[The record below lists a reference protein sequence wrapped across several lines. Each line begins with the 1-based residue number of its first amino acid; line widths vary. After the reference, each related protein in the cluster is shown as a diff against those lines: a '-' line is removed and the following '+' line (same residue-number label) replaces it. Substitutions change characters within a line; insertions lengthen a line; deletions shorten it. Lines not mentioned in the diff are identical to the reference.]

1 MRKLGVDEWIVRLM
15 KVMYDGANSRLNDYF
30 GERFEVTVDVHQGSI
45 LTPLLFA
52 IVIEALSLECL
63 IGCPW
68 ELLCS
73 DDLVVMSDNL
83 ENLKNQLQGCRTSKE
98 TRGLRV
104 NVGKTKI
111 LGQQARIKNQQER
124 LNGLVVCVPKE
135 LV

>member
-15 KVMYDGANSRLNDYF
+15 KVMYDGANSRLRLNDYF

-83 ENLKNQLQGCRTSKE
+83 ENLKNQLVLWCVFQRSWCK
-98 TRGLRV
+98 
-104 NVGKTKI
+104 
-111 LGQQARIKNQQER
+111 
-124 LNGLVVCVPKE
+124 LNTLPDLKP
-135 LV
+135 LDL

>member
-15 KVMYDGANSRLNDYF
+15 KVMYDGANSRLRLNDYF

-45 LTPLLFA
+45 LSPLLFA

-68 ELLCS
+68 ELLYS

-83 ENLKNQLQGCRTSKE
+83 ENLKNQLVLWCVFQRNWCK
-98 TRGLRV
+98 
-104 NVGKTKI
+104 
-111 LGQQARIKNQQER
+111 
-124 LNGLVVCVPKE
+124 LNTLPDLKP
-135 LV
+135 LDL